1 MFAEQR
7 KVLSK
12 VGYASEMHDRYATRL
27 THITTVL
34 QDNVDSARSMSRWFL
49 SNSAKPVC
57 RVQCC
62 S

>member
-12 VGYASEMHDRYATRL
+12 VSYASEMHDRYATRL

-34 QDNVDSARSMSRWFL
+34 QDNVDAARSMSRWSF
-49 SNSAKPVC
+49 SNPTKPVC
-57 RVQCC
+57 QVQCC